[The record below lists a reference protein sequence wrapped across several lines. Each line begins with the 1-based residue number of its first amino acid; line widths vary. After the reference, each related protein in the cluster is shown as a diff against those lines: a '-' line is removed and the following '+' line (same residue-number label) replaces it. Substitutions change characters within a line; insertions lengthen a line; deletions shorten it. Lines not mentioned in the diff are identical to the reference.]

1 MSRISHT
8 SVTACLLA
16 MLLLSSQAVPRTPRP
31 YQFSYQVE
39 DQREGLQYQA
49 QEASDGIV
57 VTGGYE
63 VRLPGSLSSKAI
75 KR

>member
-1 MSRISHT
+1 MSRASHSSLT
-8 SVTACLLA
+8 ASVLA

-31 YQFSYQVE
+31 YQFSYRVE
-39 DQREGLQYQA
+39 DLREGLQYQA
-49 QEASDGIV
+49 QEASDGTV

-63 VRLPGSLSSKAI
+63 VRLPGSLSNTAI